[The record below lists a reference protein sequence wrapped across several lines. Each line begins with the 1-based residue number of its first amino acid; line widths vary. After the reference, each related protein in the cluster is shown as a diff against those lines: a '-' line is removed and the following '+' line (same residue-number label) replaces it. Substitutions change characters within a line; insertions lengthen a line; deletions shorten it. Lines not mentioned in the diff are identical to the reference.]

1 MNIVITGG
9 AVFSASGWRKRCCS
23 CASLRHADPGGH
35 HPAARPAAGCAPAVS
50 GARSVAARRS
60 GAADRRRLR
69 RAVPPAAIVSS
80 HAESDFD
87 LGMQVNS
94 DATRQLLEAAR
105 RRAPGMKFIFTS
117 SLAVFGGELP
127 PVIDDRCA
135 VTPQSSY
142 GAQKAMCE
150 LLINDY
156 ARKGF
161 VDGRVLRLPTISVRP
176 GKPNKAASSF
186 ASGIIREPL
195 HGEQA
200 VCPVNAELALW
211 LSSPAAV
218 VSNFIH
224 AATLPASAFGALRT
238 LNLPGISVRVRR
250 CSKRCARWPVT
261 SSPHGY
267 DSSRTP
273 PSTASS
279 LAGRASSIPNGR
291 GTWASSPMK
300 ASSRRSA
307 PLSATTCRKAGMIMA
322 MYTPIIGLAV
332 AVFALIFPV
341 LRTRVHALIAML
353 IAASI
358 AGITGGM
365 GATQTVDAIT
375 KGFGSTLGSI
385 GIVIGLGVMM
395 GRVLEVPAPPS
406 KSPTALSNGWA
417 KGARSGRWPSPAI
430 SSVSRFSSIRRSSSF
445 IRWSRRWRK
454 GQAQPADA
462 RRRAGRRA
470 DPHPPRGAANAGAA
484 GRGGHLRRGYRCHDA
499 GRAGAGHPLRDRHR
513 AVCALAGHA
522 LPGLYAA
529 GRGSA
534 AGSRA
539 AHQQYLAEK
548 EGALPSLMLSLL
560 PILTPIGLIFVNA
573 VNNMLAK
580 REGMGWLAES
590 LWGQSFAFLG
600 SPMIALAISV
610 LLAVYTLMP
619 HANKHDTLERLEE
632 GLQTAGII
640 LLVTGAGGALGRC
653 CARAAPARSW
663 RSRSPGC
670 RSRRC

>member
-1 MNIVITGG
+1 
-9 AVFSASGWRKRCCS
+9 
-23 CASLRHADPGGH
+23 
-35 HPAARPAAGCAPAVS
+35 
-50 GARSVAARRS
+50 
-60 GAADRRRLR
+60 
-69 RAVPPAAIVSS
+69 
-80 HAESDFD
+80 
-87 LGMQVNS
+87 
-94 DATRQLLEAAR
+94 
-105 RRAPGMKFIFTS
+105 MKFIFTS

-238 LNLPGISVRVRR
+238 LNLPGISVRVREMLEALR
-250 CSKRCARWPVT
+250 AVAGDVVAARVRFEPDAAINRIVAGWPGEFDTQRARHLGFIADESFEQAIRAFIRDDMPQGGDDHGDVYPNHRAGGGGVRTDLPGAAHPRACADRHADRRLHRRHYRR
-261 SSPHGY
+261 HGRHANRRRHHQRLRLHARQHRHRHRAWG
-267 DSSRTP
+267 DDG
-273 PSTASS
+273 
-279 LAGRASSIPNGR
+279 AGAGGLRRRRANRLQLYQMAGQKAR
-291 GTWASSPMK
+291 GVGAGHHRLYRQYPDF
-300 ASSRRSA
+300 RRFGVRH
-307 PLSATTCRKAGMIMA
+307 PLSAGQGAGEKGKRNLLTLGVALAGGLILTHHA
-322 MYTPIIGLAV
+322 VPPTPGPLGV
-332 AVFALIFPV
+332 
-341 LRTRVHALIAML
+341 
-353 IAASI
+353 
-358 AGITGGM
+358 AGIFGVDI
-365 GATQTVDAIT
+365 GAMMLAGLVLAIPCV
-375 KGFGSTLGSI
+375 I
-385 GIVIGLGVMM
+385 GIV
-395 GRVLEVPAPPS
+395 
-406 KSPTALSNGWA
+406 
-417 KGARSGRWPSPAI
+417 
-430 SSVSRFSSIRRSSSF
+430 
-445 IRWSRRWRK
+445 
-454 GQAQPADA
+454 
-462 RRRAGRRA
+462 
-470 DPHPPRGAANAGAA
+470 
-484 GRGGHLRRGYRCHDA
+484 
-499 GRAGAGHPLRDRHR
+499 
-513 AVCALAGHA
+513 
-522 LPGLYAA
+522 LYARWLGTRYPDFMPQEEEA
-529 GRGSA
+529 PQDL
-534 AGSRA
+534 RA

-548 EGALPSLMLSLL
+548 EGKALPSLMLSLL

-640 LLVTGAGGALGRC
+640 LLVTGAGGALGAVLRESG
-653 CARAAPARSW
+653 AGTQLAQQVAGLPISPVLIPFVIATLVRVIQDPVRW
-663 RSRSPGC
+663 R
-670 RSRRC
+670 